1 MIAVGVQPGCAAAVF
16 WDDIPKNSCEGDY
29 YPVCKQENYRNE
41 IPLSGKPLLQHNSTS
56 FLN

>member
-16 WDDIPKNSCEGDY
+16 WDDIPKNGCEGDY

-41 IPLSGKPLLQHNSTS
+41 IPLSGATVAAQ
-56 FLN
+56 